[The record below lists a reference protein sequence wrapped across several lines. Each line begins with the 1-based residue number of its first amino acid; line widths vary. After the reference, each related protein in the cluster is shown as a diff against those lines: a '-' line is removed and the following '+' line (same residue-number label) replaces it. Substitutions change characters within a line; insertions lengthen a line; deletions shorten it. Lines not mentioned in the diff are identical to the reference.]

1 MSTSGLLQLGFIPL
15 VDAAPLI
22 VAREKGFFAAEGLSV
37 SLSREGSWATIR
49 DKVAA
54 GALDGAHMLAPMVL
68 AASLGIGCEPKA
80 MIAPIALNRGGAAVT
95 LSTRLAGDGDAGAG
109 LTHLVRR
116 RQEEGAS
123 PLTLAVV
130 YPFSIHNYLLRHW
143 LAGLGLNPDVD
154 VRLTVVPPPRTAALL
169 GEGVIEGF
177 CAGAPWNAV
186 AEAAGVGQTI
196 VRVTEVWP
204 EAPDKVLGVTEF
216 WAAANPGILRALIR
230 ALATAGAWAADPCNQ
245 AELVA
250 LLARQE
256 FLDTAPDAIASDLS
270 EIAFAGPGVNPP
282 RREQA
287 AWLLEQMVRWG
298 QVGEVDADKV
308 AERCWRP
315 DLYLAAQER

>member
-1 MSTSGLLQLGFIPL
+1 MSTSGPLQLGFIPL
-15 VDAAPLI
+15 VDSAPLI
-22 VAREKGFFAAEGLSV
+22 VAQEKGFFAAEGLSV

-68 AASLGIGCEPKA
+68 AASLGIGSEPKA

-95 LSTRLAGDGDAGAG
+95 LSTRLTGDGDAGAR

-123 PLTLAVV
+123 PLTLAAV
-130 YPFSIHNYLLRHW
+130 YPYSIHNYLLRHW

-196 VRVTEVWP
+196 VRATEVWP

-216 WAAANPGILRALIR
+216 WAAANPAILLSLIR
-230 ALATAGAWAADPCNQ
+230 ALAAAGAWAADPLNQ
-245 AELVA
+245 PELVA
-250 LLARQE
+250 LLARPE
-256 FLDTAPDAIASDLS
+256 CLDTAPEAIASGLS

-287 AWLLEQMVRWG
+287 GWLLEQMVRWG
-298 QVGEVDADKV
+298 QVGEVAIDKV

>member
-1 MSTSGLLQLGFIPL
+1 MSPSGSLRLGYIPL

-22 VAREKGFFAAEGLSV
+22 VAQEKGFFAAEGLSV

-68 AASLGIGCEPKA
+68 ASSLGIGSEPKA
-80 MIAPIALNRGGAAVT
+80 MIAPIALNQGGAAVT
-95 LSTRLAGDGDAGAG
+95 LSTRLTGDGDAGAR

-116 RQEEGAS
+116 RQEAGAS
-123 PLTLAVV
+123 PLTLAAV

-143 LAGLGLNPDVD
+143 LTGLGLNPDAD
-154 VRLTVVPPPRTAALL
+154 VRLTVIPPPRTAALL

-186 AEAAGVGQTI
+186 AEAAGVGQTV

-216 WAAANPGILRALIR
+216 WAAANPAILQSLIR
-230 ALATAGAWAADPCNQ
+230 ALAAAGAWAADPHNQ
-245 AELVA
+245 PELVA
-250 LLARQE
+250 LLARPDV
-256 FLDTAPDAIASDLS
+256 LDTAPDAVAAGLA
-270 EIAFAGPGVNPP
+270 EIAFAGAGVNPP
-282 RREQA
+282 RRAQA
-287 AWLLEQMVRWG
+287 AWLLEQMARCG
-298 QVGEVDADKV
+298 QIGEAPIDKV

-315 DLYLAAQER
+315 DLYLAAQGD

>member
-1 MSTSGLLQLGFIPL
+1 MSPSGPLQLGFIPL

-22 VAREKGFFAAEGLSV
+22 VAQEKGYFAAEGLSV
-37 SLSREGSWATIR
+37 SLNREGSWATIR

-68 AASLGIGCEPKA
+68 AASLGIGSEPKA

-95 LSTRLAGDGDAGAG
+95 LSTRLTGDGGAGAR

-123 PLTLAVV
+123 PLTLAAV

-143 LAGLGLNPDVD
+143 LVGLGLNPDVD

-177 CAGAPWNAV
+177 CAGAP
-186 AEAAGVGQTI
+186 
-196 VRVTEVWP
+196 
-204 EAPDKVLGVTEF
+204 
-216 WAAANPGILRALIR
+216 IR
-230 ALATAGAWAADPCNQ
+230 ALAAAGDWAADPHNQ
-245 AELVA
+245 QELVG
-250 LLARQE
+250 LLARPE
-256 FLDTAPDAIASDLS
+256 FLDTAPEAIASGLA
-270 EIAFAGPGVNPP
+270 EIAFAGAAVNPP

-287 AWLLEQMVRWG
+287 GWLLEQMVRWG
-298 QVGEVDADKV
+298 QVGEVAVDKV

-315 DLYLAAQER
+315 DLYLAAQDR

>member
-1 MSTSGLLQLGFIPL
+1 MSPSGPLQLGFIPL

-22 VAREKGFFAAEGLSV
+22 VAQEKGYFAAEGLSV
-37 SLSREGSWATIR
+37 SLSREGSWATVR

-68 AASLGIGCEPKA
+68 ASSLGIGSETKA
-80 MIAPIALNRGGAAVT
+80 MIAPIALNQGGAAVT
-95 LSTRLAGDGDAGAG
+95 LSTRLAGEGEAGAR

-123 PLTLAVV
+123 PLTLAAV
-130 YPFSIHNYLLRHW
+130 YPFSLHNYLLRHW

-154 VRLTVVPPPRTAALL
+154 VRLTVVPPPRTADLL

-186 AEAAGVGQTI
+186 AEAAGVGQTV
-196 VRVTEVWP
+196 VRVSEVWP

-216 WAAANPGILRALIR
+216 WAAANPAILQSLIR
-230 ALATAGAWAADPCNQ
+230 ALAGAGVWAADPRNQ
-245 AELVA
+245 RELVA

-256 FLDTAPDAIASDLS
+256 FLDAGPEAITAGLA
-270 EIAFAGPGVNPP
+270 EIAFAGAGVNLP
-282 RREQA
+282 RPEQA
-287 AWLLEQMVRWG
+287 VWLLEQMARWG
-298 QVGEVDADKV
+298 QIGEVAIDRV
-308 AERCWRP
+308 AERTWRP
-315 DLYLAAQER
+315 DLYLAAQGD

>member
-1 MSTSGLLQLGFIPL
+1 MSRSGPLQLGFIPL

-22 VAREKGFFAAEGLSV
+22 VAQEKGFFAAEGLAV
-37 SLSREGSWATIR
+37 SLSREASWATIR

-68 AASLGIGCEPKA
+68 ASSLGVGSEPKA
-80 MIAPIALNRGGAAVT
+80 MIAPMALNRGGAAVT
-95 LSTRLAGDGDAGAG
+95 LSSRLTGDGEAGAR

-123 PLTLAVV
+123 PLTLAAV

-143 LAGLGLNPDVD
+143 LIELGLNPDVD
-154 VRLTVVPPPRTAALL
+154 VRLTVIPPSRTATLL

-186 AEAAGVGQTI
+186 AEAAGVGQT
-196 VRVTEVWP
+196 VMRVTEVWP

-216 WAAANPGILRALIR
+216 WAAANASVLQSLIR
-230 ALATAGAWAADPCNQ
+230 ALTAAGAWAADRQNQ
-245 AELVA
+245 GELVEM
-250 LLARQE
+250 LARPHV
-256 FLDTAPDAIASDLS
+256 LDAAPEAIAAGLA
-270 EIAFAGPGVNPP
+270 EITLVEGGVNPP

-287 AWLLEQMVRWG
+287 VWLLEQMIRWG
-298 QVGEVDADKV
+298 QIGEAALDTV

-315 DLYLAAQER
+315 DLFLAAQGR

>member
-1 MSTSGLLQLGFIPL
+1 MSPSGPLQLGFIPL

-22 VAREKGFFAAEGLSV
+22 VAQEKGFFAAEGLAV

-68 AASLGIGCEPKA
+68 AASLGIGSEPKA

-95 LSTRLAGDGDAGAG
+95 LSSRLTGDGDAGAG
-109 LTHLVRR
+109 LSHLVRR

-123 PLTLAVV
+123 PLTLAAV

-186 AEAAGVGQTI
+186 AEAAGVGQTV

-216 WAAANPGILRALIR
+216 WAAANPAILQSLIR
-230 ALATAGAWAADPCNQ
+230 ALARAGAWAADPHNQ
-245 AELVA
+245 PELVA
-250 LLARQE
+250 LLARPE
-256 FLDTAPDAIASDLS
+256 FLDAAPEAIAAGLA
-270 EIAFAGPGVNPP
+270 EISFDGAAVNPP

-287 AWLLEQMVRWG
+287 AWLLEQMARWG
-298 QVGEVDADKV
+298 QIGEVAIDKV
-308 AERCWRP
+308 AERTWRP
-315 DLYLAAQER
+315 DLYTAALGG

>member
-1 MSTSGLLQLGFIPL
+1 MSPSGPLQLGFIPL

-22 VAREKGFFAAEGLSV
+22 VAQEKGFFAAEGLSV

-68 AASLGIGCEPKA
+68 AASLGIGSEPKA

-95 LSTRLAGDGDAGAG
+95 LSTRLTGDGDAGAR

-123 PLTLAVV
+123 PLTLAAV

-143 LAGLGLNPDVD
+143 LAGLGLNPEVD

-169 GEGVIEGF
+169 EEGVIEGF

-196 VRVTEVWP
+196 VRATEVWP

-216 WAAANPGILRALIR
+216 WAAANPAILLALIR
-230 ALATAGAWAADPCNQ
+230 ALAAAGDWAADPRNQ
-245 AELVA
+245 PELVA
-250 LLARQE
+250 LLARPDI
-256 FLDTAPDAIASDLS
+256 LDATPEAIASSLT
-270 EIAFAGPGVNPP
+270 EITFAGPLVNPP

-287 AWLLEQMVRWG
+287 VWLLDQMARWG
-298 QVGEVDADKV
+298 QIGEVATDKV
-308 AERCWRP
+308 TERCWRP
-315 DLYLAAQER
+315 DLYLAAQGR

>member
-1 MSTSGLLQLGFIPL
+1 MSASGPLQLGFIPL

-22 VAREKGFFAAEGLSV
+22 VAQEKGYFAAEGLSV

-68 AASLGIGCEPKA
+68 AASLGIGSDPKA

-95 LSTRLAGDGDAGAG
+95 LSTRLTGDGDAGAR

-123 PLTLAVV
+123 PLTLAAV
-130 YPFSIHNYLLRHW
+130 YPFAIHNYLLRHW

-186 AEAAGVGQTI
+186 AEAAGVGQTV
-196 VRVTEVWP
+196 VRANELWP

-216 WAAANPGILRALIR
+216 WAAANPAILKSLIR
-230 ALATAGAWAADPCNQ
+230 ALAAAGAWAADPHNQ
-245 AELVA
+245 SELVG
-250 LLARQE
+250 LLARPE
-256 FLDTAPDAIASDLS
+256 FLDTAPGAIASGLA
-270 EIAFAGPGVNPP
+270 EITFAGAAANPP
-282 RREQA
+282 RRDQA
-287 AWLLEQMVRWG
+287 VWLLEQMIRWG
-298 QVGEVDADKV
+298 QVAEVDVDKV
-308 AERCWRP
+308 VERTWRP
-315 DLYLAAQER
+315 DLYLAAQEH

>member
-1 MSTSGLLQLGFIPL
+1 MSTSGPLQLGFIPL

-22 VAREKGFFAAEGLSV
+22 VAQERGFFAAEGLSV

-68 AASLGIGCEPKA
+68 AASLGIGSEPKA

-95 LSTRLAGDGDAGAG
+95 LSTRLTGDGDAGAR

-123 PLTLAVV
+123 PLILAAV

-154 VRLTVVPPPRTAALL
+154 IRLTVVPPPRTAVLL

-186 AEAAGVGQTI
+186 AEAAGVGQT
-196 VRVTEVWP
+196 VLRVSEVWP

-216 WAAANPGILRALIR
+216 WAAANPAILQSLIR
-230 ALATAGAWAADPCNQ
+230 ALAAAAAWAADPHNQ
-245 AELVA
+245 SELVG
-250 LLARQE
+250 LLAKPE
-256 FLDTAPDAIASDLS
+256 YLDAAPEAIAAGLT
-270 EIAFAGPGVNPP
+270 EIAFAGAGVNPP

-298 QVGEVDADKV
+298 QTDEVTIAKV
-308 AERCWRP
+308 AQRTWRP
-315 DLYLAAQER
+315 DLYLTARGG

>member
-1 MSTSGLLQLGFIPL
+1 MSTSGPLQLGFIPL

-22 VAREKGFFAAEGLSV
+22 VAQEKGFFAAEGLSV

-68 AASLGIGCEPKA
+68 AASLGIGSEPKA
-80 MIAPIALNRGGAAVT
+80 MIAPIALNQGGAAVT
-95 LSTRLAGDGDAGAG
+95 LSTRLTGDGDAGG
-109 LTHLVRR
+109 RLTHLVRR

-123 PLTLAVV
+123 PLTLAAV

-186 AEAAGVGQTI
+186 AEAAGVGQTV
-196 VRVTEVWP
+196 VRVNEVWP

-216 WAAANPGILRALIR
+216 WAAANPAVLKALIR
-230 ALATAGAWAADPCNQ
+230 ALAAAGAWAADPHNQ
-245 AELVA
+245 PELVG
-250 LLARQE
+250 LLARPE
-256 FLDTAPDAIASDLS
+256 FLDTAPDAIASGLA
-270 EIAFAGPGVNPP
+270 EITFAGAAVNPP
-282 RREQA
+282 RRDQA
-287 AWLLEQMVRWG
+287 VWLLEQMIRWG
-298 QVGEVDADKV
+298 QVAEVDVDKV
-308 AERCWRP
+308 VERTWRP
-315 DLYLAAQER
+315 DLYLAAQEH